1 MDFARTALIRR
12 LRPHQKLA
20 LDSVS
25 VRSEPTGGGI
35 STADRGYLVLP
46 PGAGK
51 TLIGLEAARRI
62 GRRTLVLAPNTAVQG
77 QWAASW
83 RRDFRPETRCGID
96 RSLREPLTV
105 LTYQSL
111 AVLENGAAERRHRII
126 RSGTRDELLGLLH
139 PNGRDLVE
147 RAAALAPWTLVLD
160 ECHHLLQ
167 TWGALVRA
175 VIDELGPQTTVIGLT
190 ATPPRQ
196 LTAWQRALHD
206 DLFGEDADFE
216 VPAAAL
222 VKDGELAPYQE
233 LVYLTA
239 PTVEEDTWLA
249 DQQSRFAQL
258 QIELVDRR
266 LGTIPLLEWL
276 NRRIVRREHA
286 TGAGNAVERRTENG
300 ATASWREFE
309 TAEPDLARAGL
320 RFAAAGMIPIPEDIG
335 LREEHRAAVG
345 ATDWVAVLTDFCL
358 GHLQESADPAD
369 QAALQ
374 AIRRVLPSLGYRLTR
389 AGVRTTTSPVD
400 RVCGLSAAKVA
411 AAVHVLATEDAVLA
425 DDLRALVLCDFETQ
439 TGELPS
445 TLRDTPLTGQ
455 SGSARLAFESFA
467 AADVSGPGGLR
478 PMLVTGRNLVCPAR
492 DADRFLDFCRHAGW
506 TVRAEPAGTHVR
518 VAGDSTWSP
527 RVWARLATEYFAA
540 GNAHVLVGTR
550 ALLGEG
556 WDCPA
561 VNVTVDLTTAATA
574 TAVTQMRGR
583 SMRLDP
589 QAPDKVADN
598 WTITCVTADHPRGD
612 ADYFR
617 LVRKHNAYLATA
629 DGVIESGVGH
639 CDAALSPYEPPDD
652 LGAITARALARV
664 EERGTAR
671 KQWRIG
677 EPYVGNTTS
686 TIRVRVRRTL
696 GDTSA
701 VLPRAIRRPAPGH
714 RPHGHR
720 RWAALTGLVGAGA
733 GVLVDVAATAPA
745 GIAVGLATA
754 AAGIGVPTLR
764 QSRRLNGAS
773 GALEQLARAV
783 ADGLCEAGG
792 TSAGAANVVL
802 QSTPDGWLRCELAGV
817 SEAESGLFTA
827 SLEELL
833 APLAQ
838 PRQLVGRVVIDVPTT
853 RRGRLAMAARATLGL
868 PITAAIGW
876 HAVPAWSAAGS
887 RRLRIFLDAWERHVG
902 PPRQLAADSPE
913 GQGIL
918 DLFRGADPFAVTT
931 QLRTVWR

>member
-1 MDFARTALIRR
+1 MNHFARTALTRR

-20 LDSVS
+20 LDSVG
-25 VRSEPTGGGI
+25 VRSEPASGAIGAA
-35 STADRGYLVLP
+35 SRGYLVLP

-77 QWAASW
+77 QWAATW
-83 RRDFRPETRCGID
+83 RRDFRPETRCGTD

-111 AVLENGAAERRHRII
+111 AVLENGAAQRRQRII
-126 RSGTRDELLGLLH
+126 RSGSRDELLGLLH
-139 PNGRDLVE
+139 PNGRDLVD

-175 VIDELGPQTTVIGLT
+175 VINELGPQTTVIGLT

-249 DQQSRFAQL
+249 DQQSRFGQL

-276 NRRIVRREHA
+276 NRRIV
-286 TGAGNAVERRTENG
+286 ERRTESG
-300 ATASWREFE
+300 AAASWREFE
-309 TAEPDLARAGL
+309 ATEPDLSRAGL
-320 RFAAAGMIPIPEDIG
+320 RFAAAGMIPIPDDVP
-335 LREEHRAAVG
+335 LREEHRAAIG
-345 ATDWVAVLTDFCL
+345 AEDWVAVLTDFCL
-358 GHLQESADPAD
+358 GHLQESDDPAD

-389 AGVRTTTSPVD
+389 AGVRTATSPVD

-411 AAVHVLATEDAVLA
+411 AAVHVLATEDAVLKT
-425 DDLRALVLCDFETQ
+425 DLRALVLCDFETQ

-455 SGSARLAFESFA
+455 SGSARLAFESLA

-478 PMLVTGRNLVCPAR
+478 PMLVTGRNLVCPAG
-492 DADRFLDFCRHAGW
+492 DADQFLDFCRRAGW
-506 TVRAEPAGTHVR
+506 SVRPEPAGPHVR

-527 RVWARLATEYFAA
+527 RIWSRLATEYFAA
-540 GNAHVLVGTR
+540 GNARVLVGTR

-556 WDCPA
+556 WDCPP

-589 QAPDKVADN
+589 QAPGKVADN
-598 WTITCVTADHPRGD
+598 WTISCVSTDHPRGD

-617 LVRKHNAYLATA
+617 LVRKHHAYLATVNA
-629 DGVIESGVGH
+629 SDGVIESGIGH
-639 CDAALSPYEPPDD
+639 CDAALSPYQPPPPAE
-652 LGAITARALARV
+652 LAAITARALARV

-671 KQWRIG
+671 NQWRIG
-677 EPYVGNTTS
+677 EPYAGHTAS
-686 TIRVRVRRTL
+686 TIRVHARRPL
-696 GDTSA
+696 GATSA
-701 VLPRAIRRPAPGH
+701 VLPRAIRQPTPGQ
-714 RPHGHR
+714 RPHAHR
-720 RWAALTGLVGAGA
+720 RWAALSGIVGAGA
-733 GVLVDVAATAPA
+733 GAIIDVAATTPA

-764 QSRRLNGAS
+764 QAGRLKGAP
-773 GALEQLARAV
+773 GALEQLACAV
-783 ADGLCEAGG
+783 ADGLHDAGA
-792 TSAGAANVVL
+792 TSAGAANVLL
-802 QSTPDGWLRCELAGV
+802 QSTPDGWLRCELSGV
-817 SEAESGLFTA
+817 NETESALFTA

-833 APLAQ
+833 APLTQ
-838 PRQLVGRVVIDVPTT
+838 PRHLVGRVVLTVPA
-853 RRGRLAMAARATLGL
+853 RRRDRLAMAARTTLGM
-868 PITAAIGW
+868 PITAAIAW

-887 RRLRIFLDAWERHVG
+887 RRLRIFLTAWERHVG
-902 PPRQLAADSPE
+902 PPHHLAADSPE
-913 GQGIL
+913 GLAIL

-931 QLRTVWR
+931 ALRTVWR